1 MVETQSTSNVNPEAV
16 KAATA
21 RVEQK
26 AREMYDV
33 LVDASVKWATYSLE
47 AGRNALTTS
56 ARALDRAAEA
66 LAGVETKLKKTHET
80 PADEATEPPAAAP
93 AADPTAN

>member
-1 MVETQSTSNVNPEAV
+1 MVEAQNTQTPSNPNFEAV
-16 KAATA
+16 KAASA

-33 LVDASVKWATYSLE
+33 VVDASLKWAGFSL
-47 AGRNALTTS
+47 GFGKNALAQS

-66 LAGVETKLKKTHET
+66 LANLEGKLKKAEPEAT
-80 PADEATEPPAAAP
+80 AEATEEKP
-93 AADPTAN
+93 ADPTAN